1 MNSEM
6 YMNEL
11 TRLLEEIGRFFK
23 LYQGKKISPTQP
35 MTSNNLQIIKDMAD
49 SELNIFSELSKKVQK
64 KEDRE
69 RIDTILSGIK
79 LFADAASVENL
90 NISEMDKG
98 YKLLM
103 NLKETY
109 EQEKSKNEMI
119 KQVFQSD
126 LEEMRL
132 HDNKL
137 KTLQELVD
145 MDIKLHGKVSSQTLD
160 ILDVQHCTL
169 NDNLVEDKDD
179 LKEMQM
185 QMDMMKQKE
194 PDKQK
199 NQEKKEDKKIRRRP
213 SRSGAEKS
221 YQGSAYLK
229 GDGTK
234 QTPLILYGSSPE
246 AIITRLQ
253 GFNMNRTE
261 DMKLVSCYIRKLNI
275 ETNKYEN
282 AVKYDVATGEEITPI
297 YLNLPHVSKDRY
309 LKIVE
314 EIKKNGAKYNPVK
327 KAFFITKQNDL
338 NAFSKYL
345 PINGTHSEQ
354 GENRSRNELSYEIE
368 SGQEYYDNRVKV
380 TIEGREPFNVYG
392 DEHGVHFP
400 SLSMEQTREIIEK
413 FVLPDL
419 DTKLAVKEV
428 PQEIEY
434 DGKKY
439 DPLQYEVIQLAERQ
453 NFTKEQMEL
462 LKHPELTSDR
472 MNEIRF
478 AIRDGLSIEQISQ
491 FATPGHEQWQMD
503 FCRIGMQHNLKY
515 EELKEVIN
523 PEGYSPSKWGE
534 RRSMIN
540 QIIKNKESTREADLT
555 SNLPQTSAKNCLG
568 KRESIMTKLSENKA
582 KLDASKDTNTGIKE
596 KHSIER

>member
-23 LYQGKKISPTQP
+23 LYQGVNISPTQA
-35 MTSNNLQIIKDMAD
+35 MASNNLQIIKDMAD

-79 LFADAASVENL
+79 LFVDAASVENL
-90 NISEMDKG
+90 SISEMDKG

-109 EQEKSKNEMI
+109 EQEKSKNELI

-179 LKEMQM
+179 LMEMQL
-185 QMDMMKQKE
+185 KIEQKE
-194 PDKQK
+194 PEKQK
-199 NQEKKEDKKIRRRP
+199 NQEKKEDKKAKRRP
-213 SRSGAEKS
+213 TRSGAEKS

-229 GDGTK
+229 GDGKK

-261 DMKLVSCYIRKLNI
+261 DMKLVSCYIRKLNP

-282 AVKYDVATGEEITPI
+282 AVKYDVATGEDITPI
-297 YLNLPHVSKDRY
+297 YLNLPHVSKDSY
-309 LKIVE
+309 LKLVE

-354 GENRSRNELSYEIE
+354 GENRSRNELFYEIE

-413 FVLPDL
+413 FVLPNL
-419 DTKLAVKEV
+419 DTKLTVKEV
-428 PQEIEY
+428 PKEIEY

-439 DPLQYEVIQLAERQ
+439 DPLQYEVLQLAERQ

-478 AIRDGLSIEQISQ
+478 AIRDGLSMEQISR
-491 FATPGHEQWQMD
+491 FATPEHEQWQMD

-523 PEGYSPSKWGE
+523 PEGYLPSKWGE
-534 RRSMIN
+534 RRSLIN
-540 QIIKNKESTREADLT
+540 QLIKEKERTRDMNSTLNQPET
-555 SNLPQTSAKNCLG
+555 GTKNCLG
-568 KRESIMTKLSENKA
+568 KKESIMTKLNENRA
-582 KLDASKDTNTGIKE
+582 KLGVSKDTNTGIKE
-596 KHSIER
+596 KHSIEK

>member
-23 LYQGKKISPTQP
+23 LYQGKNISPTQP
-35 MTSNNLQIIKDMAD
+35 MASNNLQIIKDMAD

-109 EQEKSKNEMI
+109 EQEKSKNELI

-145 MDIKLHGKVSSQTLD
+145 MDIKLHGKVNSQTLD

-194 PDKQK
+194 PEKQK

-282 AVKYDVATGEEITPI
+282 AVKYDVSTGEEITPI

-491 FATPGHEQWQMD
+491 FATPGHELWQMD

-540 QIIKNKESTREADLT
+540 QIIKTKESTREADLT

-582 KLDASKDTNTGIKE
+582 KLDSSKDTNTGIKE